1 MSALVRSSQ
10 LFQDPGPFAIAAASW
25 SLISVRIANA
35 VSHAHL
41 PGVTYPSL
49 KRLSGTVPTVLLAD
63 DEPNIL
69 LLLETELRAE
79 GFHVCSYVDGVTALA
94 RIRESPPDL
103 ALLDWSMPGITGLDI
118 CRRMRETGLFLPVI
132 MITARDQI
140 DDRVSALDAGADDFI
155 SKPFNIREVLARV
168 KALLRRSQGFSPD
181 VLTFGALALNCS
193 ERTCRHNSTGISLTV
208 REFDLLECF
217 MRHPKQVLTRAQLI
231 QHVWGED
238 YFGDDNVVDVYVRY
252 LRRKIESVGEVR
264 LIHTVR
270 GVGFALRSEVS

>member
-1 MSALVRSSQ
+1 MAPTS
-10 LFQDPGPFAIAAASW
+10 GC
-25 SLISVRIANA
+25 IANPVLHA
-35 VSHAHL
+35 VL
-41 PGVTYPSL
+41 PDVGLSFPSM
-49 KRLSGTVPTVLLAD
+49 RLSGTVPTVLLAD

-79 GFHVCSYVDGVTALA
+79 GFDVCSCVDGVTALA

-193 ERTCRHNSTGISLTV
+193 ERTCRYSSAGISLTV

-252 LRRKIESVGEVR
+252 LRRKIESAGEVR
-264 LIHTVR
+264 VIHTVR
-270 GVGFALRSEVS
+270 GVGFALRSEAS